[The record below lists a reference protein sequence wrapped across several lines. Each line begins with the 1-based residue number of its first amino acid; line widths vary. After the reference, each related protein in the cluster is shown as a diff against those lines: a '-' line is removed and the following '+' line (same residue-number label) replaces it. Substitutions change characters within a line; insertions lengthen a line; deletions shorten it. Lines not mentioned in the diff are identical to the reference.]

1 VPHHNRVTP
10 FSTFEAVAARGT
22 LMGNRGI
29 LHDERG
35 RLGAARWRHPHWVTC
50 LLEFKSRWRPVMQ
63 PHAYTELFFL
73 DEATAFA
80 AGHRPCG
87 ECRRP
92 DYLRFL
98 DAWAKATGKPDRS
111 SLRAVAIDEVMHE
124 SRQVRRPGLGSR
136 DQRTWRADLAAL
148 PHGSFIRLAN
158 DPHAWVV
165 AGSKILRWNHT
176 GYDAAKACPR
186 IEVEVLTPKVSVA
199 AFRAGYRPMLHSSA
213 QGWSGPGLKPG

>member
-1 VPHHNRVTP
+1 MPRQNRVTP
-10 FSTFEAVAARGT
+10 FSAIEAVAARGT

-50 LLEFKSRWRPVMQ
+50 LLAFKGRWRPVMQ

-98 DAWAKATGKPDRS
+98 DAWAKATGAPDRS
-111 SLRAVAIDEVMHE
+111 KLRAVGIDEVMHE
-124 SRQVRRPGLGSR
+124 SRHRPGSR
-136 DQRTWRADLAAL
+136 RQRTWRADLADL
-148 PHGSFIRLAN
+148 PDGSFVRLPG
-158 DPHAWVV
+158 DDHAWVV
-165 AGSKILRWNHT
+165 SGATLLRWSHF
-176 GYDAAKACPR
+176 GYDAAKKRRAME
-186 IEVEVLTPKVSVA
+186 IEVLTPQVSIA
-199 AFRAGYRPMLHSSA
+199 AFRAGYRPALHPSSA
-213 QGWSGPGLKPG
+213 R

>member
-1 VPHHNRVTP
+1 MPRQNRVTP
-10 FSTFEAVAARGT
+10 FSTIEAVSARGT

-35 RLGAARWRHPHWVTC
+35 RLSTARWRHPHWVTC
-50 LLEFKSRWRPVMQ
+50 LLEFKGRWRPVMQ

-98 DAWAKATGKPDRS
+98 DAWAKATGAPDRAK
-111 SLRAVAIDEVMHE
+111 LRAVGIDEIMHE
-124 SRQVRRPGLGSR
+124 SRHKKDSR
-136 DQRTWRADLAAL
+136 NQRTWRANLADLPDGAFL
-148 PHGSFIRLAN
+148 QLTG
-158 DPHAWVV
+158 DDHAWVV
-165 AGSKILRWNHT
+165 AGFALLRWSHE
-176 GYDAAKACPR
+176 GYDAMKKKVR
-186 IEVEVLTPKVSVA
+186 GEVEVLTPKVSVA
-199 AFRAGYRPMLHSSA
+199 AFRAGYRPALHPSS
-213 QGWSGPGLKPG
+213 QRWLR

>member
-1 VPHHNRVTP
+1 MPHQNRVTP
-10 FSTFEAVAARGT
+10 FSTIEAVAARGT

-29 LHDERG
+29 LHDGRG

-92 DYLRFL
+92 DYLHFL

-111 SLRAVAIDEVMHE
+111 SLRAVPIDEIMHDD
-124 SRQVRRPGLGSR
+124 RQVRRPGAGSR
-136 DQRTWRADLAAL
+136 EQRIWRAALADL
-148 PHGSFIRLAN
+148 PDGSFVKLP
-158 DPHAWVV
+158 DDSHAWVV
-165 AGSKILRWNHT
+165 AGSRILRWSHH
-176 GYDAAKACPR
+176 GYDEAKAR
-186 IEVEVLTPKVSVA
+186 RRAEVEVLTPKVSVA
-199 AFRAGYRPMLHSSA
+199 AFRAGYRPKLHSSA
-213 QGWSGPGLKPG
+213 RALPGPG

>member
-1 VPHHNRVTP
+1 VPHQNRVTP
-10 FSTFEAVAARGT
+10 FSTIEAVAARGT

-35 RLGAARWRHPHWVTC
+35 RLGVARWRHPHWVTC
-50 LLEFKSRWRPVMQ
+50 LLEFKSRWRPVLQ

-98 DAWAKATGKPDRS
+98 DAWAKAAGKPDRS
-111 SLRAVAIDEVMHE
+111 SLRAVAIDEIMHE
-124 SRQVRRPGLGSR
+124 SRHETGSR
-136 DQRTWRADLAAL
+136 KQRRWRSSLADL
-148 PHGSFIRLAN
+148 PDGSFVKLAD

-165 AGSKILRWNHT
+165 AGSKILRWSHQ
-176 GYDAAKACPR
+176 GYDEAKARWR

-199 AFRAGYRPMLHSSA
+199 AFRAGYRPALHSSA
-213 QGWSGPGLKPG
+213 QALLAPG

>member
-1 VPHHNRVTP
+1 MPRQNRVTP
-10 FSTFEAVAARGT
+10 FSTIEAVSARGT

-50 LLEFKSRWRPVMQ
+50 LLEFKGRWRPVMQ

-98 DAWAKATGKPDRS
+98 DAWAEATGAPDRAK
-111 SLRAVAIDEVMHE
+111 LRAVGIDEIMHE
-124 SRQVRRPGLGSR
+124 SRQVRRPGPARR
-136 DQRTWRADLAAL
+136 DQRTWRAPLADL
-148 PHGSFIRLAN
+148 PDGTFVRLSG
-158 DPHAWVV
+158 DEHAWVA
-165 AGSKILRWNHT
+165 AGSTLLRWNHA
-176 GYDAAKACPR
+176 GYDAMKR
-186 IEVEVLTPKVSVA
+186 MGRGEVEVLTPAVSVA
-199 AFRAGYRPMLHSSA
+199 AFRAGYRPALHPSSLH
-213 QGWSGPGLKPG
+213 WIR

>member
-1 VPHHNRVTP
+1 MPRQNRVTP
-10 FSTFEAVAARGT
+10 FSTIEAVAARGT

-35 RLGAARWRHPHWVTC
+35 RLGIARWRHPHWVTC
-50 LLEFKSRWRPVMQ
+50 VLEFKGRWRPVMQ

-92 DYLRFL
+92 DYSRFL
-98 DAWAKATGKPDRS
+98 DAWAKATGSNRS
-111 SLRAVAIDEVMHE
+111 KLRAVAIDEIMHE
-124 SRQVRRPGLGSR
+124 SRQIKRPGLGSR
-136 DQRTWRADLAAL
+136 EQGTWRADLASL
-148 PHGSFIRLAN
+148 PDGTFVRLAG
-158 DPHAWVV
+158 DDHAWVV
-165 AGSKILRWNHT
+165 KGSGLLRWSHT
-176 GYDAAKACPR
+176 GYDEKKKR
-186 IEVEVLTPKVSVA
+186 SRGRVEVLTPKVTVA

-213 QGWSGPGLKPG
+213 QD

>member
-1 VPHHNRVTP
+1 VPHQNRVTP
-10 FSTFEAVAARGT
+10 FSTIEAVAARGT

-35 RLGAARWRHPHWVTC
+35 RLGVARWRHPHWVTC

-111 SLRAVAIDEVMHE
+111 SLRAVAIDEIMHE
-124 SRQVRRPGLGSR
+124 SRHKTGSR
-136 DQRTWRADLAAL
+136 EQRVWRADLADL
-148 PHGSFIRLAN
+148 PDGSFFKLPG

-165 AGSKILRWNHT
+165 AGAKMLRWNHA
-176 GYDAAKACPR
+176 GYDAAKPRSR
-186 IEVEVLTPKVSVA
+186 IEVEMLTPKVSVA

-213 QGWSGPGLKPG
+213 RTLPGPG

>member
-1 VPHHNRVTP
+1 MPHQNRVTP
-10 FSTFEAVAARGT
+10 FSTIEAVAARGT

-35 RLGAARWRHPHWVTC
+35 RLSIARWRHPHWVTC

-73 DEATAFA
+73 DEATAFS

-98 DAWAKATGKPDRS
+98 DAWAKAIGKPDRS
-111 SLRAVAIDEVMHE
+111 SLRAVAIDVIMHK
-124 SRQVRRPGLGSR
+124 SRHKKASR
-136 DQRTWRADLAAL
+136 EQRVWRAALADL
-148 PHGSFIRLAN
+148 PDGSFFKLPG

-165 AGSKILRWNHT
+165 AGGKILRWNHA
-176 GYDAAKACPR
+176 GYDAVKVLPR
-186 IEVEVLTPKVSVA
+186 IEVEVLTPEVSVA

-213 QGWSGPGLKPG
+213 QSWLGPG

>member
-1 VPHHNRVTP
+1 MPLQNRVTP
-10 FSTFEAVAARGT
+10 FSTIEAVAARGM

-29 LHDERG
+29 LHNERG
-35 RLGAARWRHPHWVTC
+35 QLGAARWRHPHWVTC
-50 LLEFKSRWRPVMQ
+50 LMEFKSRWRPVMQ

-98 DAWAKATGKPDRS
+98 DAWAKATGKADRS
-111 SLRAVAIDEVMHE
+111 SLRAVAIDEIMHE
-124 SRQVRRPGLGSR
+124 SRHKLGSR
-136 DQRTWRADLAAL
+136 EQRVWRAPLADL
-148 PHGSFIRLAN
+148 PDGSFFKLTN
-158 DPHAWVV
+158 DSHAWVV
-165 AGSKILRWNHT
+165 AGSKSLRWSHA
-176 GYDAAKACPR
+176 GYDEVKAR
-186 IEVEVLTPKVSVA
+186 RRAEVDVLTPKVSVA

-213 QGWSGPGLKPG
+213 QGWLGPGLGLR

>member
-1 VPHHNRVTP
+1 VPHQNRLTP
-10 FSTFEAVAARGT
+10 FSTIEAVAARGT

-29 LHDERG
+29 LHDETG

-50 LLEFKSRWRPVMQ
+50 LLQFKSRWRPVMQ

-87 ECRRP
+87 ECRRS

-111 SLRAVAIDEVMHE
+111 SLRAVAIDAVMHE
-124 SRQVRRPGLGSR
+124 SRHEAGGREQRR
-136 DQRTWRADLAAL
+136 WRSSLANL
-148 PHGSFIRLAN
+148 PDGSFFKLAD

-165 AGSKILRWNHT
+165 ASSKILRWRHA
-176 GYDAAKACPR
+176 GYDALTARPHA
-186 IEVEVLTPKVSVA
+186 EVEVLTPKVGVA

-213 QGWSGPGLKPG
+213 QALLEPH